1 MRIASITTLAVLAL
15 LAGSA
20 QAQVYCWTTKEG
32 KRECGDTPPPGSR
45 PATISTPSAPS
56 SPSNSGAKAGSKP
69 PADPEK
75 EFQKRQAESAKAREK
90 EQQTQEQAEA
100 KQENCNRAKDALRI
114 LESGQRISRVDKD
127 GERYFL
133 DEQQIGAEQERA
145 RDAVRRNCS

>member
-20 QAQVYCWTTKEG
+20 QAQVYCWTNKDG
-32 KRECGDTPPPGSR
+32 KRECGDTPPAGSR

-56 SPSNSGAKAGSKP
+56 APANSGAKGNKP
-69 PADPEK
+69 PTDPEK

-90 EQQTQEQAEA
+90 DAQAHEQAEA

-114 LESGQRISRVDKD
+114 LESGQRISRVDKE

-133 DEQQIGAEQERA
+133 DENQINAEQERA

>member
-15 LAGSA
+15 LASGA
-20 QAQVYCWTTKEG
+20 QAQVYCWTTKDG
-32 KRECGDTPPPGSR
+32 KRECGDTPPPGSK
-45 PATISTPSAPS
+45 PAAISTPSAPS
-56 SPSNSGAKAGSKP
+56 NTGAKAGNKP
-69 PADPEK
+69 PPDPEK

-90 EQQTQEQAEA
+90 DAQAHEQAEA

-114 LESGQRISRVDKD
+114 LESGQRISRVDKE

-133 DEQQIGAEQERA
+133 DENQINAEQERA